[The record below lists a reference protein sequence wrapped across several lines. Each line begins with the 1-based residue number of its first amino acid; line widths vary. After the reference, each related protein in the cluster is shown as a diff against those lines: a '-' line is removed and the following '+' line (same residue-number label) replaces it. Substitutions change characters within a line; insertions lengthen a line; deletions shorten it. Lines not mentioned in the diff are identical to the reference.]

1 MRERHGH
8 THANDDLLVGVAA
21 LQLVL
26 LAAELSVGVLSPSV
40 PLLLQLRQPPSLGR
54 QQFVPS
60 HGVQLLNIYKHNK

>member
-40 PLLLQLRQPPSLGR
+40 PLLLQLRQSPSLGR